1 MNEPRLNLT
10 ELTVSEL
17 SAALKRTI
25 EDAYGYVRVRGELG
39 KVSYHGNGH
48 VYFDLKDDRA
58 CIAGVIWRST
68 AVRIPLKLE
77 AGLEVVVTGRLTT
90 YPGRSQYQIIV
101 EALEPA
107 GIGALMALLEER
119 KRKLAVEGLFDE
131 ARKQLLPFLPRIIG
145 VVTSPSGAVI
155 RDILHRLADRFPRRV
170 LLWPVKVQ
178 GEGSALEVAA
188 AIEGFN
194 ALPERETQI
203 LPPRPD
209 LIIVARGGGSLED
222 LWSFNEEIVVR
233 AAAASLIPLIS
244 AVGHETDVT
253 LIDFAAD
260 RRAPTPTAA
269 AEMAVPVRS
278 ELLLDIQS
286 LARRALACWRRN
298 QESRRA
304 ELRSAARALP
314 KAEDLFAVSRQ
325 RLDHGTAG
333 LNRALRTNAHAHH
346 VRLSRIAGR
355 LSSRLLGNNVERR
368 RERYLG
374 LSSRLRASVAA
385 NIAVHRTRL
394 GQERERVV
402 AFGDRAR
409 RAVRQCIAVQQSR
422 AERGGE
428 LLAAFSYRGVLARG
442 FALVRDAEG
451 QPLRSARTVTAGMP
465 LDIEFSDGR
474 IPARAESGPAVE
486 RSPSP
491 SGKARRRTT
500 DPGQGDLF

>member
-1 MNEPRLNLT
+1 
-10 ELTVSEL
+10 
-17 SAALKRTI
+17 
-25 EDAYGYVRVRGELG
+25 
-39 KVSYHGNGH
+39 
-48 VYFDLKDDRA
+48 
-58 CIAGVIWRST
+58 
-68 AVRIPLKLE
+68 
-77 AGLEVVVTGRLTT
+77 
-90 YPGRSQYQIIV
+90 
-101 EALEPA
+101 
-107 GIGALMALLEER
+107 MALLEER

-286 LARRALACWRRN
+286 LARRGALGR
-298 QESRRA
+298 
-304 ELRSAARALP
+304 P
-314 KAEDLFAVSRQ
+314 
-325 RLDHGTAG
+325 RLA
-333 LNRALRTNAHAHH
+333 
-346 VRLSRIAGR
+346 
-355 LSSRLLGNNVERR
+355 
-368 RERYLG
+368 
-374 LSSRLRASVAA
+374 
-385 NIAVHRTRL
+385 
-394 GQERERVV
+394 
-402 AFGDRAR
+402 
-409 RAVRQCIAVQQSR
+409 
-422 AERGGE
+422 
-428 LLAAFSYRGVLARG
+428 
-442 FALVRDAEG
+442 
-451 QPLRSARTVTAGMP
+451 
-465 LDIEFSDGR
+465 
-474 IPARAESGPAVE
+474 
-486 RSPSP
+486 
-491 SGKARRRTT
+491 
-500 DPGQGDLF
+500 QG